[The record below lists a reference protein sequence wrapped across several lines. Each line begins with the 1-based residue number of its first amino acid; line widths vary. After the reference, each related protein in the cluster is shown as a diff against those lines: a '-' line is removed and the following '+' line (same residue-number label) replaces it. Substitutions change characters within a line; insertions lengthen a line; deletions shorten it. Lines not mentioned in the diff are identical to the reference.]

1 MGINRLKQKNMSE
14 NNNINERRQYYR
26 IDDSAVF
33 SFSIVNENTL
43 HRDLDENS
51 TLSGSFEM
59 MELFGQMNQQ
69 MKVCLGRIC
78 EHSPETASYLK
89 NLDNKIELLAQMCL
103 FKEQDSAPEARRQ
116 INLGAGG
123 LAFGNDQK
131 LKQGTLLSM
140 NLILSTDLLCLR
152 LKGRVLQASS
162 QKEDNYP
169 YRISVGFVDISDQEV
184 DQIIR
189 HIMRLQSEQ
198 LRAKKEQ

>member
-1 MGINRLKQKNMSE
+1 MSE
-14 NNNINERRQYYR
+14 TNNINERRQYYR
-26 IDDSAVF
+26 IDDSVIF

-43 HRDLDENS
+43 HRDLDEGTTES
-51 TLSGSFEM
+51 DSFEM
-59 MELFGQMNQQ
+59 MERFAQMNQQ
-69 MKVCLGRIC
+69 MKVSLGRIC
-78 EHSPETASYLK
+78 ELSPETASYLK

-103 FKEQDSAPEARRQ
+103 FKEQDSDLGTRRQ

-123 LAFGNDQK
+123 LAFGHDEK
-131 LKQGTLLSM
+131 LKQGSLLSM

-152 LKGRVLQASS
+152 LKGRVLQVSS

-169 YRISVGFVDISDQEV
+169 YRISVGFVDISAQEV

-198 LRAKKEQ
+198 LRAKKE